1 MTSHPKLVYA
11 HRGARVER
19 PENTMLA
26 LQRALDVGADWFEI
40 DVHMTRD
47 GVVVVAHDDDGAR
60 MCNVP
65 RRIRDCAYSYVKAWD
80 AGWGFV
86 GIDGSRP
93 YAGQGVSIPTLSDVL
108 EAFPHTCMSVDAKQV
123 EPDMCGPLL
132 RLIRAHNAESRV
144 RLASFQQRNHRRF
157 RARGYR
163 GETAVGKAEA
173 IALCTLPVALIAGL
187 GLVRSAAAQI
197 PTHLGGVDFAT
208 PKFIA
213 KLHALGLRVDYWT
226 INDESAARALF
237 AAGADGI
244 ITDDPGRMVPLV
256 RGLF

>member
-1 MTSHPKLVYA
+1 
-11 HRGARVER
+11 
-19 PENTMLA
+19 MLA
-26 LQRALDVGADWFEI
+26 LERAIEVGADWFEL

-47 GVVVVAHDDDGAR
+47 GVVVVAHDDDGTR

-65 RRIRDCAYSYVKAWD
+65 RRIRDCAYSYVRTWD
-80 AGWGFV
+80 AGWGFQA
-86 GIDGSRP
+86 GDGTRP
-93 YAGQGVSIPTLSDVL
+93 YAGKGINIPTLDEVL
-108 EAFPHTCMSVDAKQV
+108 EAFPHTPMSVDAKQT

-132 RLIRAHNAESRV
+132 RVIRAHNAAPRV

-157 RARGYR
+157 RARGYA

-173 IALCTLPVALIAGL
+173 LALCTLPVALISAL

-197 PTHLGGVDFAT
+197 PTHLGGFDFST
-208 PKFIA
+208 PRFIA

-226 INDESAARALF
+226 INDESSARALF

-244 ITDDPGRMVPLV
+244 ITDDPARMVPLV
-256 RGLF
+256 RGL